1 MSLLQVSGKN
11 YKKTA
16 SVYITAKHL
25 LYNDSGVKTRHLR
38 GVFTECNT
46 KSASGYKDLITV
58 AFFPLFLPLHYLVFS
73 AGTKR
78 VWFGVLRKGKDIMKK
93 ATRLAAAVA
102 IAAVAAT
109 SLGLGAAHAATR
121 TVTIFGGYAAGDAA
135 AFQDEL
141 DIAFPPKSG
150 ITVKYTSLASFD
162 TDITTKIKAGQAPDI
177 AMWPQPGGLLA
188 QKSHLVPLNQ
198 VLGTQ
203 FTPIVKT
210 FVPGFELLA
219 KSGSTTYGLPVSAN
233 LKSIVFYNPAVFKA
247 NGWSVPKNDADF
259 QALQKSIAASG
270 KAYPWCAGTES
281 GGATGWS
288 LTDWMEELVLKNAGV
303 ATYNQ
308 WWAGKVHWND
318 ARIVKAGNALAST
331 LLADGQTQGGG
342 AGVTSRFFGLA
353 TTQGLFQTDKAKG
366 ACALLKQGSFITG
379 FFPDAIQAELKAGDY
394 THVGVFAYPTP
405 AGGYNAVLG
414 GGDTAGVFHN
424 NPAVAKVAAYIM
436 SDQMG
441 TKVYA
446 AKASGFLSP
455 HKTFP
460 VSYFSGLNRQFAT
473 ILSSAKGF
481 GFDGSDQAPPQV
493 NKTEW
498 SELTNWF
505 AGKETMKQAFDLI
518 DASYNQ

>member
-1 MSLLQVSGKN
+1 
-11 YKKTA
+11 
-16 SVYITAKHL
+16 
-25 LYNDSGVKTRHLR
+25 
-38 GVFTECNT
+38 
-46 KSASGYKDLITV
+46 
-58 AFFPLFLPLHYLVFS
+58 
-73 AGTKR
+73 
-78 VWFGVLRKGKDIMKK
+78 MKK
-93 ATRLAAAVA
+93 GIRIGAAVA
-102 IAAVAAT
+102 IAAMASATLGMGVAN
-109 SLGLGAAHAATR
+109 AATR
-121 TVTIFGGYAAGDAA
+121 TVTIYGGYSAGDAA

-141 DIAFPPKSG
+141 DLAFPAKSG
-150 ITVKYTSLASFD
+150 IKVKYTTLASFD

-188 QKSHLVPLNQ
+188 QKKLLVPAET
-198 VLGTQ
+198 VLGSK
-203 FTPIVKT
+203 FKSVVKT
-210 FVPGFELLA
+210 FVPGFELLG
-219 KSGSTTYGLPVSAN
+219 KDGNKTYGLPVSAN
-233 LKSIVFYNPAVFKA
+233 LKSIVFYNPEVFKA
-247 NGWSVPKNDADF
+247 NGWSVPKTDADF
-259 QALQKSIAASG
+259 QALQATIKASG

-303 ATYNQ
+303 DVYNK
-308 WWAGKVHWND
+308 WWKGQVKWSD

-342 AGVTSRFFGLA
+342 QGVASRFFGLA

-379 FFPDAIQAELKAGDY
+379 FFPDAIQAEIKAGNY
-394 THVGVFAYPTP
+394 AHVGVFAYPTP
-405 AGGYNAVLG
+405 AKGFNAVLG
-414 GGDTAGVFHN
+414 GGDTAAVFHN
-424 NPAVAKVAAYIM
+424 NPAVAKVAAYLW
-436 SDQMG
+436 SDKLG

-455 HKTFP
+455 HSTFP
-460 VSYFSGLNRQFAT
+460 LSYFSGLNRQFAS
-473 ILSSAKGF
+473 ILQKAKGF

-505 AGKETMKQAFDLI
+505 AGKQSMDKTFDLI

>member
-1 MSLLQVSGKN
+1 
-11 YKKTA
+11 
-16 SVYITAKHL
+16 
-25 LYNDSGVKTRHLR
+25 
-38 GVFTECNT
+38 
-46 KSASGYKDLITV
+46 
-58 AFFPLFLPLHYLVFS
+58 
-73 AGTKR
+73 
-78 VWFGVLRKGKDIMKK
+78 MKK
-93 ATRLAAAVA
+93 ATRLAASVA

-109 SLGLGAAHAATR
+109 SLGLGSANAANR
-121 TVTIFGGYAAGDAA
+121 VVTIFGGYSAGDSA

-141 DIAFPPKSG
+141 DIAFPKSSG
-150 ITVKYTSLASFD
+150 ITVKFTSLASFD

-188 QKSHLVPLNQ
+188 QKKKLVTLDK
-198 VLGTQ
+198 VLGKD
-203 FTPIVKT
+203 FNKIVKT

-219 KSGSTTYGLPVSAN
+219 KDGNKTYGLPVSAN
-233 LKSIVFYNPAVFKA
+233 LKSIVFYNPEVFKA
-247 NGWSVPKNDADF
+247 NGWTVPKTDAEF
-259 QALQKSIAASG
+259 TALQAKIAASG

-303 ATYNQ
+303 ATYNK
-308 WWAGKVHWND
+308 WWKGQVKWSD
-318 ARIVKAGNALAST
+318 PRIVKAGKALEAT

-342 AGVTSRFFGLA
+342 QGVASRFFGLA

-379 FFPDAIQAELKAGDY
+379 FFPEAIQAEISKGDY
-394 THVGVFAYPTP
+394 THVGVFSYPAP

-414 GGDTAGVFHN
+414 GGDTAAVFHN

-436 SDQMG
+436 SDKMG
-441 TKVYA
+441 THGYA
-446 AKASGFLSP
+446 ANSSGFLSP

-460 VSYFSGLNRQFAT
+460 VGYFKGLNRQFAT
-473 ILSSAKGF
+473 ILSTAKGF

-505 AGKETMKQAFDLI
+505 AGKQSMEKTFSLI